1 MMGIGNNTDNVNYK
15 NALIGTGT
23 QYVDTGIPVTDSTV
37 IKASVYIESFNRD
50 YMNVFGTYLNE
61 CGCIRQSNASM
72 LGFPYRGNSEVVN
85 YMEITIPGQFD
96 ILYDLPNKTFGI
108 NGTHRAFNGANT
120 QKLSNQTMWI
130 FAKKQ
135 YGNNPNRIGS
145 FKLYSFSMEELGKKI
160 IYLLPALDSSGIA
173 CLYDKVSGRY
183 FYNIGTGQFE
193 YE

>member
-1 MMGIGNNTDNVNYK
+1 
-15 NALIGTGT
+15 
-23 QYVDTGIPVTDSTV
+23 
-37 IKASVYIESFNRD
+37 
-50 YMNVFGTYLNE
+50 
-61 CGCIRQSNASM
+61 
-72 LGFPYRGNSEVVN
+72 
-85 YMEITIPGQFD
+85 
-96 ILYDLPNKTFGI
+96 
-108 NGTHRAFNGANT
+108 
-120 QKLSNQTMWI
+120 MWI